1 MHKQPSDQ
9 SPITDL
15 QTQQLLALSVA
26 YIMCDAA
33 LVITETS
40 AGVPDLLGLTED
52 VLPGQ
57 ALTSVCLPLLGYEAH
72 LYAICD
78 RTLPNLVIEQ
88 INFEDRHGETRY
100 VSLVVL
106 PQESEP
112 GLVILLSDVTLQSQ
126 QQQRL
131 QQQHHE
137 LLLLHE
143 KIAAQNTQLV
153 ALNAELSQ
161 LSQRKS
167 DMMAIVTHDLRSPLT
182 AITGYARMLLDG
194 MYGQL
199 LPEQQELVQSMYD
212 QGQHMRELLSKLL
225 DLRRLESTELQK
237 REVVNLNLLLTRV
250 VFSFHDHARL
260 AAVELCLAED
270 DEMLITHGDGDIL
283 QQAVANLVSNA
294 IKYTGAGGKVVL
306 RLARLTELPTVDPP
320 LDASHTWGALTVSDT
335 GSGIAEE
342 DLQHIFDPFFRT
354 AAARMRGPAGSG
366 LGLSIVQMA
375 MHQHGGRVLVA
386 SRLDEGTTFTLLLP
400 CNTQDQAALKH

>member
-1 MHKQPSDQ
+1 MHKQLSDQ
-9 SPITDL
+9 SPMTDR

-33 LVITETS
+33 LTIIEAS
-40 AGVPDLLGLTED
+40 AGVADLLGLTEH

-72 LYAICD
+72 LYAICA
-78 RTLPNLVIEQ
+78 RTVPDLVIEQ

-112 GLVILLSDVTLQSQ
+112 GLVVLLSDVTVQSQ

-167 DMMAIVTHDLRSPLT
+167 DMIAIVTHDLRSPLT

-225 DLRRLESTELQK
+225 DLRRLESTELDK

-260 AAVELCLAED
+260 AEVELCLAED
-270 DEMLITHGDGDIL
+270 EEVLITHGDGDIL

-306 RLARLTELPTVDPP
+306 RLARLTELPIVDPP
-320 LDASHTWGALTVSDT
+320 LDARHTWGALTVADT

-375 MHQHGGRVLVA
+375 MRQHGGRVLVA
-386 SRLDEGTTFTLLLP
+386 SRPGEGTTFTLLLP
-400 CNTQDQAALKH
+400 CDTQDQAASQQ

>member
-1 MHKQPSDQ
+1 MHEQLSDQ
-9 SPITDL
+9 SPLTDI
-15 QTQQLLALSVA
+15 QTQQLVALSVA
-26 YIMCDAA
+26 YIICDATLA
-33 LVITETS
+33 ITEAS

-72 LYAICD
+72 LYAICARRVPD
-78 RTLPNLVIEQ
+78 LVIEQ
-88 INFEDRHGETRY
+88 INFEDCHGETRY

-112 GLVILLSDVTLQSQ
+112 GLVVLLSDVTVQSQ

-161 LSQRKS
+161 LSKRKS

-182 AITGYARMLLDG
+182 AITGYAQMLLDG

-199 LPEQQELVQSMYD
+199 LPEQHELVQSIYD
-212 QGQHMRELLSKLL
+212 QGQYMRELLSKLL
-225 DLRRLESTELQK
+225 DLHRLESTQLQK
-237 REVVNLNLLLTRV
+237 REAVNLNLLLTRV

-270 DEMLITHGDGDIL
+270 EEVLITYGDGDIL

-294 IKYTGAGGKVVL
+294 IKYTSAGGKVML
-306 RLARLTELPTVDPP
+306 RLARLTELPAVDPP
-320 LDASHTWGALTVSDT
+320 LDESYIWGALTVSDT
-335 GSGIAEE
+335 GSGIDEE

-354 AAARMRGPAGSG
+354 AAARMCETAGSG

-375 MHQHGGRVLVA
+375 VRQHGGRVLVT
-386 SRLDEGTTFTLLLP
+386 SRLNEGTTFTLLLP
-400 CNTQDQAALKH
+400 CHTPDHPTSQH